1 MESKTD
7 SNQLVI
13 LFSSNEIRSKTRF
26 GHKKVKGLK
35 IAKPAKAPF
44 NTVEASLFYAS
55 NTSVIKKTSFKNP
68 LYHYVMSWTANG
80 LKNLSI
86 LKSWASALNDVFFY
100 MAMTIWGHQ

>member
-55 NTSVIKKTSFKNP
+55 YT
-68 LYHYVMSWTANG
+68 
-80 LKNLSI
+80 
-86 LKSWASALNDVFFY
+86 
-100 MAMTIWGHQ
+100 